1 MIGTVVF
8 VISFV
13 LFTVVSL
20 AVDLPLGIYVHDW
33 LNIPASEY
41 SSLINGIVNGVVYGV
56 IIWLVFSLAK
66 MALRARVTEMKVKN
80 GRFYLLDSR
89 QETRIYDSVDGA
101 IEALKTL
108 VSKKE
113 LNPEDVNIF
122 EVNVAV
128 ARDKWLSRVE
138 KASKEVSKF
147 QFSEPHMYARA
158 KGTPKAFLKKCPKCG
173 REIPIASEECQFC
186 KSKQP

>member
-1 MIGTVVF
+1 M
-8 VISFV
+8 
-13 LFTVVSL
+13 
-20 AVDLPLGIYVHDW
+20 
-33 LNIPASEY
+33 
-41 SSLINGIVNGVVYGV
+41 
-56 IIWLVFSLAK
+56 
-66 MALRARVTEMKVKN
+66 EMKVKN
-80 GRFYLLDSR
+80 DRFYLLDAPD
-89 QETRIYDSVDGA
+89 ETWIYDSENGA

-113 LNPEDVNIF
+113 LNSEDVNIF
-122 EVNVAV
+122 EVNVTL
-128 ARDKWLSRVE
+128 ARDKWLSRIE

-173 REIPIASEECQFC
+173 REIPIASEECPFC